1 MMDELRTVARAKQ
14 GDADAFAL
22 LVQTYETS
30 VYRLA
35 LRMCGNAHD
44 AEEVAQ
50 EAFMAAWKGL
60 PSFRGESKFSSWLYQ
75 LTTNAA
81 IDFLRREKRHRAAT
95 PIEDEPEPA
104 SPDTPQQALEESE
117 VRRALQQA
125 LDSLTPEHR
134 EIFLLRQ
141 MRQLSYEEIGR
152 LLDLEPGTV
161 KSRLSRAKKQLRQIL
176 TQKGNLFAPSSVID
190 RGEEEEHDL

>member
-1 MMDELRTVARAKQ
+1 MDELRAIARAKK
-14 GDADAFAL
+14 GDAEAFAF
-22 LVQTYETS
+22 LVETYETS

-35 LRMCGNAHD
+35 LRMCGNSHD

-50 EAFMAAWKGL
+50 EAFVAAWKGL

-81 IDFLRREKRHRAAT
+81 IDFLRREKRHRAAV

-104 SPDTPQQALEESE
+104 TPDTPQQAVEADE

-125 LDSLTPEHR
+125 LDALTPEHR
-134 EIFLLRQ
+134 QIFLLRQ

-152 LLDLEPGTV
+152 LLGLEAGTV
-161 KSRLSRAKKQLRQIL
+161 KSRLSRAKKQLRENL
-176 TQKGNLFAPSSVID
+176 TQKGNLFAPTSVLD
-190 RGEEEEHDL
+190 RGEEEDHAL

>member
-1 MMDELRTVARAKQ
+1 MMDELRTVAQAKQ

-50 EAFMAAWKGL
+50 EAFVAAWKGL

-75 LTTNAA
+75 LTTNEA
-81 IDFLRREKRHRAAT
+81 INFLRKEKRHRAAT
-95 PIEDEPEPA
+95 PLEDEMEPA
-104 SPDTPQQALEESE
+104 TGDTAQQAAETKELQQ
-117 VRRALQQA
+117 ALQQA
-125 LDSLTPEHR
+125 LDALTPEHR
-134 EIFLLRQ
+134 QIFLLRQ

-152 LLDLEPGTV
+152 LLGLESGTV
-161 KSRLSRAKKQLRQIL
+161 KSRLNRAKKQLRQNL
-176 TQKGNLFAPSSVID
+176 LQQGNFFPSSSVIQK
-190 RGEEEEHDL
+190 GEEDDHVL

>member
-75 LTTNAA
+75 LTTNEA
-81 IDFLRREKRHRAAT
+81 INFLRKEKRHRAAT
-95 PIEDEPEPA
+95 PLEDEIEPA
-104 SPDTPQQALEESE
+104 TGDTAHQAAETKELHQ
-117 VRRALQQA
+117 ALQQA
-125 LDSLTPEHR
+125 LEALTPEHR
-134 EIFLLRQ
+134 QIFLLRQ

-152 LLDLEPGTV
+152 LLGLESGTV
-161 KSRLSRAKKQLRQIL
+161 KSRLNRAKKQLRQNL
-176 TQKGNLFAPSSVID
+176 LQQGNFFPSSSVIQK
-190 RGEEEEHDL
+190 GEEDDHVL

>member
-75 LTTNAA
+75 LTTNEA
-81 IDFLRREKRHRAAT
+81 INFLRKEKRHRAAT
-95 PIEDEPEPA
+95 PLEDEIEPA
-104 SPDTPQQALEESE
+104 TGDTAHQAAETK
-117 VRRALQQA
+117 ALQQA
-125 LDSLTPEHR
+125 LQQALEALTAEHR
-134 EIFLLRQ
+134 QIFLLRQ
-141 MRQLSYEEIGR
+141 MRQLSYEEIGQ
-152 LLDLEPGTV
+152 LLGLEIGTV
-161 KSRLSRAKKQLRQIL
+161 KSRLNRAKKQLRQNL
-176 TQKGNLFAPSSVID
+176 LQQGNFFPSSSVIQK
-190 RGEEEEHDL
+190 GEEDDHVL

>member
-1 MMDELRTVARAKQ
+1 MMDELRTVAQAKQ

-75 LTTNAA
+75 LTTNEA
-81 IDFLRREKRHRAAT
+81 INFLRKEKRHRAVT
-95 PIEDEPEPA
+95 PLEDEMEPA
-104 SPDTPQQALEESE
+104 TGDTAQQAAETKELQQ
-117 VRRALQQA
+117 ALQQA
-125 LDSLTPEHR
+125 LDALTPEHR
-134 EIFLLRQ
+134 QIFLLRQ

-152 LLDLEPGTV
+152 LLGLESGTV
-161 KSRLSRAKKQLRQIL
+161 KSRLNRAKKQLRQIL
-176 TQKGNLFAPSSVID
+176 LQQGNFFPASSVIQK
-190 RGEEEEHDL
+190 GEEDDHVL

>member
-1 MMDELRTVARAKQ
+1 MMDELRAIAQAKK
-14 GDADAFAL
+14 GDADAFAF
-22 LVQTYETS
+22 LVETYETS

-50 EAFMAAWKGL
+50 EAFVAAWKGM
-60 PSFRGESKFSSWLYQ
+60 PAFRGESKFSSWLYQ

-81 IDFLRREKRHRAAT
+81 IDFLRREKRHRATT
-95 PIEDEPEPA
+95 PIEDEVDLAAPG
-104 SPDTPQQALEESE
+104 TPQQAAEAAE
-117 VRRALQQA
+117 VRQALQQA
-125 LDSLTPEHR
+125 LDTLTPEHR

-141 MRQLSYEEIGR
+141 MRQLSYEEIGH
-152 LLDLEPGTV
+152 LLGLERGTV

-176 TQKGNLFAPSSVID
+176 TQQGNLFAAPSVLPK
-190 RGEEEEHDL
+190 GEEDDHVL

>member
-1 MMDELRTVARAKQ
+1 MMDELGAVAQAKK
-14 GDADAFAL
+14 GDAAAFEQ
-22 LVQTYETS
+22 LVQTYQTS

-50 EAFMAAWKGL
+50 EAFVSAWKAL

-81 IDFLRREKRHRAAT
+81 IDFLRREKRHRGAA
-95 PIEDEPEPA
+95 PLDEALALAAEG
-104 SPDTPQQALEESE
+104 TPQQAAEDAQLRET
-117 VRRALQQA
+117 LQQA
-125 LDSLTPEHR
+125 LDTLSPEHR
-134 EIFLLRQ
+134 QIFLLRQ

-152 LLDLEPGTV
+152 LLGLEVGTV
-161 KSRLSRAKKQLRQIL
+161 KSRLSRAKKQLREIL
-176 TQKGNLFAPSSVID
+176 TQKGNLFAPTSVLAK
-190 RGEEEEHDL
+190 GEEEDHAL

>member
-1 MMDELRTVARAKQ
+1 MMDELRAIARAKK
-14 GDADAFAL
+14 GDAEAFEF
-22 LVQTYETS
+22 LVATYETS

-35 LRMCGNAHD
+35 LRMCGNTHD

-50 EAFMAAWKGL
+50 EAFVAAWKGL
-60 PSFRGESKFSSWLYQ
+60 PAFRGESKFSSWLYQ

-81 IDFLRREKRHRAAT
+81 IDFLRREKRHRGAT
-95 PIEDEPEPA
+95 PIEDEVDLAAPG
-104 SPDTPQQALEESE
+104 TPQQAAEESE
-117 VRRALQQA
+117 VRQALQQA

-152 LLDLEPGTV
+152 LLGLEAGTV

-176 TQKGNLFAPSSVID
+176 TEKGNLFAPPSVLE
-190 RGEEEEHDL
+190 RGEEEHHDL

>member
-1 MMDELRTVARAKQ
+1 MMDELRAVAQAKK
-14 GDADAFAL
+14 GDANAFAF
-22 LVQTYETS
+22 LVETYETS

-50 EAFMAAWKGL
+50 EAFVAAWKGL
-60 PSFRGESKFSSWLYQ
+60 PAFRGESKFSSWLYQ

-81 IDFLRREKRHRAAT
+81 IDFLRREKRHRAAV
-95 PIEDEPEPA
+95 PMEDEPEPA
-104 SPDTPQQALEESE
+104 TPDTPQQAVEESE
-117 VRRALQQA
+117 VRQALQQA
-125 LDSLTPEHR
+125 LDTLTPEHR

-152 LLDLEPGTV
+152 LLGLEAGTV

-176 TQKGNLFAPSSVID
+176 TQKGNLFASSSVI
-190 RGEEEEHDL
+190 RNGEEEDHDL

>member
-1 MMDELRTVARAKQ
+1 MMDELRTVAQAKQ

-75 LTTNAA
+75 LTTNEA
-81 IDFLRREKRHRAAT
+81 INFLRKEKRHRAAT
-95 PIEDEPEPA
+95 PLEDELEPA
-104 SPDTPQQALEESE
+104 TGDTAQQAAETKELQQ
-117 VRRALQQA
+117 ALQQA
-125 LDSLTPEHR
+125 LDALTPEHR
-134 EIFLLRQ
+134 QIFLLRQ
-141 MRQLSYEEIGR
+141 MRQLSYDEIGR
-152 LLDLEPGTV
+152 LLGLESGTV
-161 KSRLSRAKKQLRQIL
+161 KSRLNRAKKQLRQNL
-176 TQKGNLFAPSSVID
+176 LQQGNFFPTSSVIQK
-190 RGEEEEHDL
+190 GEEDDHVL

>member
-1 MMDELRTVARAKQ
+1 MMDELRAIAQAKK
-14 GDADAFAL
+14 GDADAFAF
-22 LVQTYETS
+22 LVETYETS

-50 EAFMAAWKGL
+50 EAFVAAWKGL
-60 PSFRGESKFSSWLYQ
+60 PAFRGESKFSSWLYQ

-81 IDFLRREKRHRAAT
+81 IDFLRREKRHRAAV
-95 PIEDEPEPA
+95 PMEDEPEPA
-104 SPDTPQQALEESE
+104 TPDTPQQAVEERE
-117 VRRALQQA
+117 VRQALQQA
-125 LDSLTPEHR
+125 LDTLTPEHR

-152 LLDLEPGTV
+152 LLGLESGTV
-161 KSRLSRAKKQLRQIL
+161 KSRLSRAKKQLREIL
-176 TQKGNLFAPSSVID
+176 TQKGNLFAPSSVIKS
-190 RGEEEEHDL
+190 GEEEDHDL

>member
-75 LTTNAA
+75 LTTNEA
-81 IDFLRREKRHRAAT
+81 INFLRKEKRHRAVT
-95 PIEDEPEPA
+95 PLEDEMEPA
-104 SPDTPQQALEESE
+104 TGDTAQQAAETKELQQ
-117 VRRALQQA
+117 ALQQA
-125 LDSLTPEHR
+125 LDALTPEHR
-134 EIFLLRQ
+134 QIFLLRQ

-152 LLDLEPGTV
+152 LLGLESGTV
-161 KSRLSRAKKQLRQIL
+161 KSRLNRAKKQLRQIL
-176 TQKGNLFAPSSVID
+176 LQQGNFFPSSSVIQK
-190 RGEEEEHDL
+190 GEEDDHVL

>member
-1 MMDELRTVARAKQ
+1 MMDELRAIAQAKK
-14 GDADAFAL
+14 GDADAFAI
-22 LVQTYETS
+22 LVETYETS

-50 EAFMAAWKGL
+50 EAFVAAWKGL
-60 PSFRGESKFSSWLYQ
+60 PAFRGESKFSSWLYQ

-81 IDFLRREKRHRAAT
+81 IDFLRREKRHRAAV
-95 PIEDEPEPA
+95 PMEDEPEPA
-104 SPDTPQQALEESE
+104 TPDTPQQAVEESE
-117 VRRALQQA
+117 VRQALQQA
-125 LDSLTPEHR
+125 LDTLTPEHR

-152 LLDLEPGTV
+152 LLGLECGTV
-161 KSRLSRAKKQLRQIL
+161 KSRLSRAKKQLREIL
-176 TQKGNLFAPSSVID
+176 TQKGNLFAPSSVIKS
-190 RGEEEEHDL
+190 GEEEDHDV

>member
-1 MMDELRTVARAKQ
+1 MMDELRAIAQAKK
-14 GDADAFAL
+14 GDADAFAF
-22 LVQTYETS
+22 LVETYETS

-50 EAFMAAWKGL
+50 EAFVAAWKGL
-60 PSFRGESKFSSWLYQ
+60 PAFRGESKFSSWLYQ

-81 IDFLRREKRHRAAT
+81 IDFLRREKRHRAAV
-95 PIEDEPEPA
+95 PMEDEPEPA
-104 SPDTPQQALEESE
+104 TPDTPQQAVEESE
-117 VRRALQQA
+117 VRQALQQA
-125 LDSLTPEHR
+125 LDTLTPEHR

-152 LLDLEPGTV
+152 LLGLESGTV
-161 KSRLSRAKKQLRQIL
+161 KSRLSRAKKQLREIL
-176 TQKGNLFAPSSVID
+176 TQKGNLFAPSSVIKS
-190 RGEEEEHDL
+190 GEEEDHDL

>member
-1 MMDELRTVARAKQ
+1 MMDELRAIAQAKQ
-14 GDADAFAL
+14 GDPEAFAF
-22 LVQTYETS
+22 LVNTYETS

-35 LRMCGNAHD
+35 LRMCGNARD

-50 EAFMAAWKGL
+50 EAFLAAWKGL
-60 PSFRGESKFSSWLYQ
+60 PSFRGQSKFSSWLYQ

-95 PIEDEPEPA
+95 PIDDELELAAPG
-104 SPDTPQQALEESE
+104 TPHQAAEEAE
-117 VRRALQQA
+117 LRQALQQA
-125 LDSLTPEHR
+125 LDALTPEHR
-134 EIFLLRQ
+134 QIFLLRQ

-152 LLDLEPGTV
+152 LLGLEPGTV

-176 TQKGNLFAPSSVID
+176 TQKGNLFAPPSFLEK
-190 RGEEEEHDL
+190 GEEEDHAL

>member
-1 MMDELRTVARAKQ
+1 MMDELRAIAQAKK
-14 GDADAFAL
+14 GDADAFAF
-22 LVQTYETS
+22 LVETYETS

-50 EAFMAAWKGL
+50 EAFVAAWKGL
-60 PSFRGESKFSSWLYQ
+60 PAFRGESKFSSWLYQ

-81 IDFLRREKRHRAAT
+81 IDFLRREKRHRAAV

-104 SPDTPQQALEESE
+104 TPDTPQQAVEEGE
-117 VRRALQQA
+117 MRQALQQA

-134 EIFLLRQ
+134 QIFLLRQ

-152 LLDLEPGTV
+152 LLGLEAGTV
-161 KSRLSRAKKQLRQIL
+161 KSRLSRAKKQLREIL
-176 TQKGNLFAPSSVID
+176 TQKGNLFAPPSVLKN
-190 RGEEEEHDL
+190 GEEEDHDL

>member
-1 MMDELRTVARAKQ
+1 MMDELRTVAQAKQ

-75 LTTNAA
+75 LTTNEA
-81 IDFLRREKRHRAAT
+81 INFLRKEKRHRAVT
-95 PIEDEPEPA
+95 PLEDEMEPA
-104 SPDTPQQALEESE
+104 TGDTAQQAAETKELQQ
-117 VRRALQQA
+117 ALQQA
-125 LDSLTPEHR
+125 LDALTPEHR
-134 EIFLLRQ
+134 QIFLLRQ

-152 LLDLEPGTV
+152 LLGLESGTV
-161 KSRLSRAKKQLRQIL
+161 KSRLNRAKKQLRQIL
-176 TQKGNLFAPSSVID
+176 LQQGNFFPSSSVIQK
-190 RGEEEEHDL
+190 GEEDDHVL

>member
-35 LRMCGNAHD
+35 LRMCGNAND
-44 AEEVAQ
+44 PEEVAQ
-50 EAFMAAWKGL
+50 EAVVAAWKGL

-75 LTTNAA
+75 LTTNEA
-81 IDFLRREKRHRAAT
+81 INFLRKEKRHRAVT
-95 PIEDEPEPA
+95 PLEDEMEPA
-104 SPDTPQQALEESE
+104 TGDTAQQAAETKELQQ
-117 VRRALQQA
+117 ALQQA
-125 LDSLTPEHR
+125 LDALTPEHR
-134 EIFLLRQ
+134 QIFLLRQ

-152 LLDLEPGTV
+152 LLGLESGTV
-161 KSRLSRAKKQLRQIL
+161 KSRLNRAKKQLRQIL
-176 TQKGNLFAPSSVID
+176 LQQGNFFPSSSVIQK
-190 RGEEEEHDL
+190 GEEDDHVL

>member
-1 MMDELRTVARAKQ
+1 MMDELHAIAQAKK
-14 GDADAFAL
+14 GDADAFAF
-22 LVQTYETS
+22 LVETYETS

-50 EAFMAAWKGL
+50 EAFVAAWKGL
-60 PSFRGESKFSSWLYQ
+60 PAFRGESKFSSWLYQ

-81 IDFLRREKRHRAAT
+81 IDFLRREKRHRAAV
-95 PIEDEPEPA
+95 PMEDEPEPA
-104 SPDTPQQALEESE
+104 TPDTPQQAVEESE
-117 VRRALQQA
+117 VRQALQQA
-125 LDSLTPEHR
+125 LDTLTPEHR

-152 LLDLEPGTV
+152 LLGLESGTV
-161 KSRLSRAKKQLRQIL
+161 KSRLSRAKKQLREIL
-176 TQKGNLFAPSSVID
+176 TQKGNLFAPSSVIKS
-190 RGEEEEHDL
+190 GEEEDHDL

>member
-1 MMDELRTVARAKQ
+1 MMDELRAIAQAKK
-14 GDADAFAL
+14 GNPESFEF
-22 LVQTYETS
+22 LVKTYETS

-50 EAFMAAWKGL
+50 EAFVAAWRGM

-81 IDFLRREKRHRAAT
+81 IDFLRREKRHQNTT
-95 PIEDEPEPA
+95 PIDDELDLAAPG
-104 SPDTPQQALEESE
+104 TPQQTVENWE
-117 VRRALQQA
+117 VRQTLQQA
-125 LDSLTPEHR
+125 LDVLTPEHR
-134 EIFLLRQ
+134 QIFLLRQ

-152 LLDLEPGTV
+152 LLGLESGTV
-161 KSRLSRAKKQLRQIL
+161 KSRLSRAKKQLREIL
-176 TQKGNLFAPSSVID
+176 TQKGNLFAPSSVLD

>member
-1 MMDELRTVARAKQ
+1 
-14 GDADAFAL
+14 
-22 LVQTYETS
+22 
-30 VYRLA
+30 
-35 LRMCGNAHD
+35 
-44 AEEVAQ
+44 
-50 EAFMAAWKGL
+50 MAAWRGL

-104 SPDTPQQALEESE
+104 TPDTPQQALEESE

-152 LLDLEPGTV
+152 LLGLEAGTV

>member
-1 MMDELRTVARAKQ
+1 MMDELRAIAQAKK
-14 GDADAFAL
+14 GDADAFAF
-22 LVQTYETS
+22 LVETYETS

-50 EAFMAAWKGL
+50 EAFVAAWKGL
-60 PSFRGESKFSSWLYQ
+60 PAFRGESKFSSWLYQ

-81 IDFLRREKRHRAAT
+81 IDFLRREKRHRAAV
-95 PIEDEPEPA
+95 PMEDEPEPA
-104 SPDTPQQALEESE
+104 TPDTPQQAMEESE
-117 VRRALQQA
+117 VRQALQQA
-125 LDSLTPEHR
+125 LDTLTPEHR

-152 LLDLEPGTV
+152 LLGLESGTV
-161 KSRLSRAKKQLRQIL
+161 KSRLSRAKKQLREIL
-176 TQKGNLFAPSSVID
+176 TQKGNLFAPSSVIKS
-190 RGEEEEHDL
+190 GEEEDHDL

>member
-1 MMDELRTVARAKQ
+1 MMDELRAIAQAKR
-14 GDADAFAL
+14 GDADAFAF

-50 EAFMAAWKGL
+50 EAFVAAWRGL

-81 IDFLRREKRHRAAT
+81 IDFLRREKRHRAVT
-95 PIEDEPEPA
+95 PIEEEPEPA
-104 SPDTPQQALEESE
+104 TPDTPQQALEESE
-117 VRRALQQA
+117 MRAALHQALQ
-125 LDSLTPEHR
+125 SLTPEHR
-134 EIFLLRQ
+134 QIFLLRQ

-152 LLDLEPGTV
+152 LLGLEAGTV

-176 TQKGNLFAPSSVID
+176 TQKGNLFASSSVI
-190 RGEEEEHDL
+190 RNGEEEDHDL

>member
-1 MMDELRTVARAKQ
+1 MMDELRTVAQAKQ

-75 LTTNAA
+75 LTTNEA
-81 IDFLRREKRHRAAT
+81 INFLRKEKRHRAVT
-95 PIEDEPEPA
+95 PLEDEMEPA
-104 SPDTPQQALEESE
+104 TGDTAQQAAEAKELQQ
-117 VRRALQQA
+117 ALQQA
-125 LDSLTPEHR
+125 LDALTPEHR
-134 EIFLLRQ
+134 QIFLLRQ

-152 LLDLEPGTV
+152 LLGLESGTV
-161 KSRLSRAKKQLRQIL
+161 KSRLNRAKKQLRQIL
-176 TQKGNLFAPSSVID
+176 LQQGNFFPSSSVIQK
-190 RGEEEEHDL
+190 GEEDDYVL

>member
-75 LTTNAA
+75 LTTNEA
-81 IDFLRREKRHRAAT
+81 INFLRKEKRHRAAT
-95 PIEDEPEPA
+95 PLEDETEPA
-104 SPDTPQQALEESE
+104 TDDTAHRAAEAKELQQ
-117 VRRALQQA
+117 ALQQA
-125 LDSLTPEHR
+125 LEALTPEHR
-134 EIFLLRQ
+134 QIFLLRQ
-141 MRQLSYEEIGR
+141 MRQLSYEEIGQ
-152 LLDLEPGTV
+152 LLGLESGTV
-161 KSRLSRAKKQLRQIL
+161 KSRLNRAKKQLRQNL
-176 TQKGNLFAPSSVID
+176 LQQGNFFPSSSVIQK
-190 RGEEEEHDL
+190 GEEDDHVL